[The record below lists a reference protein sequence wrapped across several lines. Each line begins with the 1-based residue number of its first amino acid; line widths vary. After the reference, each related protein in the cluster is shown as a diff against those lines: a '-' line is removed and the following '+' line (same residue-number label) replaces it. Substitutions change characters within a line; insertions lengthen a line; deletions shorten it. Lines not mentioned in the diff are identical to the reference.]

1 MPQEDAVTCPAAI
14 TRRYKTREQVRGYL
28 VSRGFQRTL
37 EGWRNGRWIGRVSR
51 DDGGFWVD
59 VWLPST

>member
-1 MPQEDAVTCPAAI
+1 MLSAI
-14 TRRYKTREQVRGYL
+14 IRRYKTRKQVRRYL
-28 VSRGFQRTL
+28 AARGFQRTL

-59 VWLPST
+59 VWLPAA

>member
-1 MPQEDAVTCPAAI
+1 MTCPAAI
-14 TRRYKTREQVRGYL
+14 TRRYKTLRTGSGIPG
-28 VSRGFQRTL
+28 SRGFQRTL

>member
-1 MPQEDAVTCPAAI
+1 MTCPAAI

-37 EGWRNGRWIGRVSR
+37 EGWRNGRWPR
-51 DDGGFWVD
+51 DGGFWVD